1 MTRKAIVFK
10 NRKSEILFC
19 VYTVSKLSD
28 LEFLLL
34 IKQCFTIFEGKK
46 YDNFSSFHE
55 FTDSIPILTEISK
68 RLNERK
74 ITHTLVPFDWVSD
87 YDSIVYLLVAQ
98 SLLMAKEYEITW
110 KEFYEYVLTK
120 KVKGNPYRFVSSTL
134 NKSKFNKSDFYALGN
149 NDSNSHAR
157 ISQINENDILI
168 ENPYMSYPY
177 EERIFGFD
185 TNK

>member
-1 MTRKAIVFK
+1 
-10 NRKSEILFC
+10 
-19 VYTVSKLSD
+19 
-28 LEFLLL
+28 
-34 IKQCFTIFEGKK
+34 
-46 YDNFSSFHE
+46 
-55 FTDSIPILTEISK
+55 
-68 RLNERK
+68 
-74 ITHTLVPFDWVSD
+74 
-87 YDSIVYLLVAQ
+87 VYLLVAQ

-157 ISQINENDILI
+157 ISQINENDVLI

-177 EERIFGFD
+177 EERIFGSD